1 MGRAASYAALPYF
14 VVLIYAHVNYFP
26 MDYKLKATNLY
37 INIYNIFYYNFI
49 FFHGQSPYLET
60 KI

>member
-26 MDYKLKATNLY
+26 MDYKLKTTNLY
-37 INIYNIFYYNFI
+37 INIFI
-49 FFHGQSPYLET
+49 PSN
-60 KI
+60 